1 MKKMKAPSAFAVI
14 FFFGYLSFLAIFL
27 QPFLEIMYK
36 LQK

>member
-1 MKKMKAPSAFAVI
+1 MKKMKAPGAFAVI
-14 FFFGYLSFLAIFL
+14 FSAIFL

>member
-1 MKKMKAPSAFAVI
+1 MKKMKAPGAFAVI
-14 FFFGYLSFLAIFL
+14 SFLAIFL